1 MIEKDNSGALVD
13 LDSVE
18 IAKLKNREI
27 VELEVTKTDIL
38 KYVEWKK
45 KSMVK
50 LSNGT
55 YDSQD
60 EHLS

>member
-50 LSNGT
+50 LNNDP